1 MVKAVIVEDDALT
14 RVTLSELL
22 ESEGFRV
29 RAFGSTDE
37 ALLSCLTDPPQILIS
52 DLCVP
57 GSLCTRDLA
66 RCVRKASSETK
77 IVFITGYD
85 SEEVVQGSPELIDVE
100 RYSKPVDFD
109 ALIAALRAHEE
120 SGGKLQQMT
129 DYGV

>member
-1 MVKAVIVEDDALT
+1 VVKAVIVEDDALT

-22 ESEGFRV
+22 ESEGFSV

-57 GSLCTRDLA
+57 GSLGTRDMA
-66 RCVRKASSETK
+66 QCVREASSETR

-85 SEEVVQGSPELIDVE
+85 SEEIVHGSPDLMDVE
-100 RYSKPVDFD
+100 RYSKPLDFD
-109 ALIAALRAHEE
+109 ALIASMRRSEILGANPQQPRA
-120 SGGKLQQMT
+120 
-129 DYGV
+129 YGV

>member
-1 MVKAVIVEDDALT
+1 MVKAVIVEDDVLT

-22 ESEGFRV
+22 ESEGFGV

-57 GSLCTRDLA
+57 GSLGTRDLA
-66 RCVRKASSETK
+66 RCVRKASSGIK

-85 SEEVVQGSPELIDVE
+85 SEDVVNGSPDLVDVE
-100 RYSKPVDFD
+100 RYSKPLDFD
-109 ALIAALRAHEE
+109 ALIASLRGAEAPA
-120 SGGKLQQMT
+120 GNPVLPRDCGI
-129 DYGV
+129 

>member
-14 RVTLSELL
+14 RATLSELL
-22 ESEGFRV
+22 ESEGFGV

-57 GSLCTRDLA
+57 GSLGTRDLV

-77 IVFITGYD
+77 IIFITGYD
-85 SEEVVQGSPELIDVE
+85 SEEIVHGSPDLVDVE
-100 RYSKPVDFD
+100 RYAKPVDFD
-109 ALIAALRAHEE
+109 ALIASLRATEVP
-120 SGGKLQQMT
+120 SGNAQQLQ
-129 DYGV
+129 DYGI

>member
-14 RVTLSELL
+14 RATLSELL
-22 ESEGFRV
+22 ESEGFGV

-57 GSLCTRDLA
+57 GSLGTRDLA

-85 SEEVVQGSPELIDVE
+85 SEDIVHGSPDLVDVE
-100 RYSKPVDFD
+100 RYAKPVDFD
-109 ALIAALRAHEE
+109 ALVASLRAAEAP
-120 SGGKLQQMT
+120 SVNPQQLQ

>member
-1 MVKAVIVEDDALT
+1 VVKAVIVEDDALT

-22 ESEGFRV
+22 ESEGFSV

-57 GSLCTRDLA
+57 GSLGTRDMA
-66 RCVRKASSETK
+66 RCVREASSETR

-85 SEEVVQGSPELIDVE
+85 SEEIVHGSPDLIDVE
-100 RYSKPVDFD
+100 RYAKPLDFD
-109 ALIAALRAHEE
+109 ALIASLRATEVP
-120 SGGKLQQMT
+120 SDNAQQLQ
-129 DYGV
+129 DYGI